1 MTKYSLQVSN
11 DGENFQYYKE
21 QDQATNKVPY
31 NSENKPL
38 CLKDPPYSLPHPRTP
53 ETAFSQAKRY
63 DFKTK
68 TFAMIVKPI
77 NCNMVY

>member
-1 MTKYSLQVSN
+1 MTKYNLQVSN

-38 CLKDPPYSLPHPRTP
+38 CLKDPPYSLPPPPPHP
-53 ETAFSQAKRY
+53 QQKRRGGSCVAE
-63 DFKTK
+63 DRF
-68 TFAMIVKPI
+68 
-77 NCNMVY
+77 